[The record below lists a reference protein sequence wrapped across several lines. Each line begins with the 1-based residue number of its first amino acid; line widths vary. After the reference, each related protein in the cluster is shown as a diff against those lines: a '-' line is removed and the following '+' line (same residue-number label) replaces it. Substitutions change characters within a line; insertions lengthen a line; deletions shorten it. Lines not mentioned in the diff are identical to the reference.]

1 MIGTFLA
8 VLMVALIILKLL
20 GVIALSWFII
30 LLPLIL
36 VVLFYL
42 LIIIILGVIEALTK

>member
-8 VLMVALIILKLL
+8 VLMVALIVLKLL

-42 LIIIILGVIEALTK
+42 LIIISMAVIESSTK

>member
-1 MIGTFLA
+1 MIGTFLG

-20 GVIALSWFII
+20 GAITLSWFII

-42 LIIIILGVIEALTK
+42 LIIIILAVIKSLAK

>member
-8 VLMVALIILKLL
+8 VLMVALIVLKLL
-20 GVIALSWFII
+20 GVIALSWFTI
-30 LLPLIL
+30 LSPLIF

-42 LIIIILGVIEALTK
+42 LIIIVAAIGTLTK

>member
-42 LIIIILGVIEALTK
+42 LIIMMAVIGSLTK

>member
-8 VLMVALIILKLL
+8 VLMAALIILKLL
-20 GVIALSWFII
+20 GVITLSWFII

-36 VVLFYL
+36 VTLFYL
-42 LIIIILGVIEALTK
+42 LIIIMMAVVEALK

>member
-20 GVIALSWFII
+20 GVITLGWFII

-42 LIIIILGVIEALTK
+42 LIIIMMAVIESLAK

>member
-8 VLMVALIILKLL
+8 VLMAALIILKLL
-20 GVIALSWFII
+20 GVITLSWFII

-36 VVLFYL
+36 VALFYL
-42 LIIIILGVIEALTK
+42 LIIIMIAVVESLK

>member
-42 LIIIILGVIEALTK
+42 LIIIILGVIKALTK